1 MMRTITA
8 ALVLLSGFGGGQLAA
23 QSSAAAPTDLYK
35 KAAPAVVLIELYNDN
50 GEVSKTGSGFLVS
63 ADGKIVTNYHV
74 VGHSKRATVRLAN
87 KDAYDDVQVL
97 DVDKRKDIALVKI
110 KAVDLPYL
118 TLGHSNAVEIGDKV
132 LTLSNPL
139 GVLDN
144 TLSDGIV
151 SGIRDA
157 DGYHYFQMSAPIS
170 HGSSGAPVFNA
181 KGEVIGIAAASIEQG
196 QNLNFA
202 IPIDYA
208 KGMLASSNQPR
219 SLASIY
225 EPEAD
230 RPAQARASL
239 SATSAVIPEG
249 MKRGVLVYLQ
259 TKLSTWTIAD
269 ANHDLGDSISY
280 REGKPPLVV
289 DIYGYADPTRT
300 FRKVDLMFDKKSK
313 HLIGIYG
320 YPFAM
325 NWEQCER
332 AWGHNITKTKM
343 ADGGKVYT
351 YKDRRLSVV
360 LDKRDDVLSLF
371 IF

>member
-1 MMRTITA
+1 MKRLV
-8 ALVLLSGFGGGQLAA
+8 ALVFFIATIGTANRSAA
-23 QSSAAAPTDLYK
+23 QSSTVVPGEFYK

-50 GEVSKTGSGFLVS
+50 GDVAKVGSGFLVS

-97 DVDKRKDIALVKI
+97 DVDKRKDIAVIKI
-110 KAVDLPYL
+110 KAVDLPVL
-118 TLGHSNAVEIGDKV
+118 TLGHSGAVEVGDKV

-151 SGIRDA
+151 SGIREA

-170 HGSSGAPVFNA
+170 HGSSGGPVFNA
-181 KGEVIGIAAASIEQG
+181 RGEVIGIAAATIEQG

-208 KGMLASSNQPR
+208 KGMLASNQPR

-225 EPEAD
+225 EPESD
-230 RPAQARASL
+230 RPMQAKASL
-239 SATSAVIPEG
+239 TSAPAAIPEG
-249 MKRGVLVYLQ
+249 MKRGVLIYLQ
-259 TKLSTWTIAD
+259 TKLGTWSVPEASR
-269 ANHDLGDSISY
+269 DLGESVSY
-280 REGKPPLVV
+280 REGTGALAT

-300 FRKVDLMFDKKSK
+300 FRKIDLMFDKKSK
-313 HLIGIYG
+313 RMIGIYA
-320 YPFAM
+320 YPFSM
-325 NWEQCER
+325 DWEQCER
-332 AWGHNITKTKM
+332 VWGHDVKKVKM
-343 ADGGKVYT
+343 PDGGKVYT
-351 YKDRRLSVV
+351 YKNRRLSIV
-360 LDKRDDVLSLF
+360 LSRRDDVLSLF
-371 IF
+371 VF